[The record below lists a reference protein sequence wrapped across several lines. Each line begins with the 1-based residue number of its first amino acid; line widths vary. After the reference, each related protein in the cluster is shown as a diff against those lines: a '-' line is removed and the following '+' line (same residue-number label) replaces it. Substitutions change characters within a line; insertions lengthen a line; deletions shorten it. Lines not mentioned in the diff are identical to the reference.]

1 MPRSFVGIGL
11 FEHIVFSLR
20 ELIPHA
26 LRLQVDLAEFP
37 LAKRV
42 AAALFETDGLFHLAD
57 AEIELDKNGALIDK
71 GLFERHDVL
80 HEQRMLFFCTEA
92 EDRFDH
98 GAVIPAAVKEDD
110 FSAVGKML
118 DIALEVPLRTFLFGR
133 TPEGNDAVVFR
144 VHIAAYTADDTPF
157 SCRITAFKNDDELLR
172 SLQEKEV
179 DAVGIVITDFSR
191 LRRKVHFAPILL
203 TYNGGKFTEQ
213 YVLLAHQD
221 GTIKSVSDLRG
232 RSLYVHANPRSN
244 LAPLWLD
251 TLLAQRGHP
260 KASSFAGQI
269 SQNTKLSNVV
279 YPVFFRKADACVVT
293 RSGFNTMV
301 ELNPQLGRKLTVIAE
316 SPHIVPSLFT
326 FRADYNPPFKEQLI
340 SGIIDLKN
348 SLAGQQVLTIFQSQD
363 IKIHPIGA
371 LNTALKMIETH
382 EQLIRRKK

>member
-1 MPRSFVGIGL
+1 MREQNHTSNAEGRISLLGSEVQSQSRSL
-11 FEHIVFSLR
+11 FFASG
-20 ELIPHA
+20 
-26 LRLQVDLAEFP
+26 LRLLILLISCLGAVLLSHATAAESSLPSVRIGFASNMFTEVNEND
-37 LAKRV
+37 AKAAIKVWGRV
-42 AAALFETDGLFHLAD
+42 VARSCNLP
-57 AEIELDKNGALIDK
+57 AEIS
-71 GLFERHDVL
+71 
-80 HEQRMLFFCTEA
+80 T
-92 EDRFDH
+92 
-98 GAVIPAAVKEDD
+98 
-110 FSAVGKML
+110 
-118 DIALEVPLRTFLFGR
+118 
-133 TPEGNDAVVFR
+133 VV
-144 VHIAAYTADDTPF
+144 
-157 SCRITAFKNDDELLR
+157 FKNDDELLR